1 MKDKILQLLVDVCED
16 ETILEDETINLI
28 ETNILDSLA
37 FINLISR
44 LEEEFNIEIEP
55 TEVPYEVWTSTK
67 SIVEFVQNL
76 IFTKEEGEV
85 TE

>member
-1 MKDKILQLLVDVCED
+1 MEDKIMQILVDVCED

-55 TEVPYEVWTSTK
+55 TEIPYEVWTSSK
-67 SIVEFVQNL
+67 SIIAYVQNK
-76 IFTKEEGEV
+76 IFNKKEGEQ
-85 TE
+85 TD